1 MRRGRFEM
9 LDWFGHLAESV
20 LAIGY
25 PGILIALVVEGLG
38 LPFPGDAVMAF
49 YGIAAAKG
57 NFPFLGVLIVSIIGY
72 MIGAIAAFYLSRQFG
87 SRLLDRIAQMPL
99 LNQRSM
105 RRTTDLMDR
114 YGPLLLIPGRFLP
127 GVRSV
132 SSYVAGALNMDLQ
145 PFLVYTGVGVSL
157 WCAAWVAVGYWFGE
171 NLDTV
176 LHFAQHSLA
185 YLTGAGLLAVFV
197 VWLWKRQRSQAQ

>member
-1 MRRGRFEM
+1 M
-9 LDWFGHLAESV
+9 LDWFGQLAEHV

-25 PGILIALVVEGLG
+25 PGILLALVIEGLG

-49 YGIAAAKG
+49 YGIAAARG
-57 NFPFLGVLIVSIIGY
+57 NFPFLGVLFVSVIGY
-72 MIGAIAAFYLSRQFG
+72 MIGAIIAFYLSRQFG
-87 SRLLDRIAQMPL
+87 GRLLDKVAELPL

-105 RRTTDLMDR
+105 RRTTDLIDR
-114 YGPLLLIPGRFLP
+114 YGPLLLVPGRFLP

-157 WCAAWVAVGYWFGE
+157 WCAAWVSIGYWFGE
-171 NLDTV
+171 NLQPI

-185 YLTGAGLLAVFV
+185 YLTGTGLLTVLA
-197 VWLWKRQRSQAQ
+197 VWLWKRQKSHAR